1 MGLTAVGSAAP
12 ASRQKNCHTCVQ
24 SKRRC
29 DRRMP
34 TCSRCAEKNV
44 ACDYSMTR
52 TAIQAG
58 RCVRQDDRS
67 TAFAT
72 DATNLEPAAAL
83 HPLFGHDLG
92 SEADYMRPI
101 DADFV
106 PDFSAESP
114 LRLPVDTGSSD
125 VLMGDLVDDF
135 IGGDMLAATDQW
147 LVAFDSDSVVE
158 RPDTPADEEITQS
171 YQKMASICVSYLT
184 AHHIHK
190 YAKLTVSRTTSPR
203 GISTTRAHHSTTL

>member
-1 MGLTAVGSAAP
+1 MGVTAVGSAAP

-34 TCSRCAEKNV
+34 ICSRCAEKNV

-52 TAIQAG
+52 TAIQAD
-58 RCVRQDDRS
+58 RCVRQDRS
-67 TAFAT
+67 TSL
-72 DATNLEPAAAL
+72 ATNVTDLESAAAL
-83 HPLFGHDLG
+83 NPLFGHNLG
-92 SEADYMRPI
+92 SEANYMRPI

-114 LRLPVDTGSSD
+114 LRIPVDAGSND
-125 VLMGDLVDDF
+125 VLMGDHVVDF
-135 IGGDMLAATDQW
+135 IGSDMPASTDQW
-147 LVAFDSDSVVE
+147 LVAFDSDSAVD

-171 YQKMASICVSYLT
+171 YQKMASVCVSYLT
-184 AHHIHK
+184 ARHIYQ
-190 YAKLTVSRTTSPR
+190 YAMLTVSRTTSLH
-203 GISTTRAHHSTTL
+203 GISTTQAHHSTTS